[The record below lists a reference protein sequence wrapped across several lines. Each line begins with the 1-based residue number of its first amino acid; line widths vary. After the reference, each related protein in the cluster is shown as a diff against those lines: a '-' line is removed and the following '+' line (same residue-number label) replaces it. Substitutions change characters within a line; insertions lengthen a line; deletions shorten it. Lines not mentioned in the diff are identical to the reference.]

1 MRQPHFIILS
11 IIHLLSENKIRKQQK
26 ADTRLRVSAKN
37 LCSVGEKGSTRD
49 EMEKF
54 YSDVLAVTDATNAKV
69 QAELTKVLALG
80 EPEAV

>member
-1 MRQPHFIILS
+1 MLGNQMYVATF
-11 IIHLLSENKIRKQQK
+11 
-26 ADTRLRVSAKN
+26 
-37 LCSVGEKGSTRD
+37 STRD

-80 EPEAV
+80 EPEMAVAEK